1 MKKCSVSSDVL
12 RTYQRLSPS
21 PLGVE
26 DPAIFA
32 KVEDR
37 LKAILFHRLKFPPAY
52 FDGRSV
58 VDFGCR
64 TGEKDVVLGG

>member
-1 MKKCSVSSDVL
+1 MKKRSVSSDVL

-58 VDFGCR
+58 VDFGCG